1 MNDPD
6 AGKYHKRFASEFKA
20 AAKALSGRGGELQWS
35 THDWQCFTY
44 REPGVSLVFY
54 PHRGPS
60 SRLQWL
66 RVRNQGSKSAEA
78 MREVIAILAEK
89 ASIHTR
95 KSRH

>member
-6 AGKYHKRFASEFKA
+6 AGKYQKRFMREFKA
-20 AAKALSGRGGELQWS
+20 AQQALAGRDGELQWS

-60 SRLQWL
+60 SRLQWV

-78 MREVIAILAEK
+78 LSEVLAILADK
-89 ASIHTR
+89 ADIRT
-95 KSRH
+95 K